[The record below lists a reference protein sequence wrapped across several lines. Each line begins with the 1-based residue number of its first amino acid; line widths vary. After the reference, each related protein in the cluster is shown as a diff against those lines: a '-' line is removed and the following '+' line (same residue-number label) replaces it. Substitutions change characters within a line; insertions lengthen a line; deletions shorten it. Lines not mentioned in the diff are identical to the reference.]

1 MLPIF
6 LLTLRQ
12 IAGGRRLAIVG
23 LLTALPVALALV
35 LRLTDSVEAA
45 GAPYPKDFV
54 DGFIGGLLA
63 SVMLPITTLALATPA
78 FGGELE
84 DRTLS
89 YLTLKPIARWR
100 IALPKLAAPMLVAA
114 PFATV
119 SGMLSCAIA
128 LEPSPSLMLS
138 VGASLL
144 VGVVAYSAIFGWAG
158 IMTSRAL
165 AAGVVYVFVWEAAI
179 GSLLEGAG
187 YLSVRGYTLAI
198 MRALDAEGLSA
209 LGEQTIELP
218 AAIVGAIVA
227 TVAFFALTVWRLK
240 RMDVP

>member
-23 LLTALPVALALV
+23 LLAALPVALALA
-35 LRLTDSVEAA
+35 LRLTDSAETP
-45 GAPYPKDFV
+45 GAPYPNDFINA
-54 DGFIGGLLA
+54 FIDGLLVG
-63 SVMLPITTLALATPA
+63 VMLPITTLALATPA

-89 YLTLKPIARWR
+89 YLTLKPLARWR

-114 PFATV
+114 PLAAV

-128 LEPSPSLMLS
+128 LEPEASLLTA

-144 VGVVAYSAIFGWAG
+144 IGALTYSAIFGWAG
-158 IMTSRAL
+158 VMTSRAL

-179 GSLLEGAG
+179 GSLLEGAR

-198 MRALDAEGLSA
+198 MRALDSEGFSA
-209 LGEQTIELP
+209 LGPRTIEFP
-218 AAIVGAIVA
+218 AAVVGAAAAV
-227 TVAFFALTVWRLK
+227 VVFFALAVWRLK